1 MSQDAD
7 LVIINAKVA
16 TVDKNFSFYEAIAI
30 AKERII
36 AVGDNDDIFKK
47 IGFHTQIID
56 AKNKLVLPAAHDAH
70 IHATHTGMLISG
82 DFLNLF
88 ESKLKNEFESQLET
102 HLTAKKNRDWIYG
115 IGCPFELLDD
125 NDEKIAV
132 NQAYLSQQT
141 NGKLASFSDFSLH
154 NLIVNQEVIELSG
167 LNSKSIE
174 LPKEVG
180 RIGID
185 QQGEPNGIISEWG
198 AMNLVGKY
206 LPQLSDEELKS
217 YILLIQY
224 HLLQNGITSYTD
236 ILGPGGDNLF
246 HGAWSSRVI
255 KLYKALYDENKLL
268 TRVSVNLFAAKEGV
282 HSFKNII
289 SGAEAFSYPLHTD
302 KSWLKVDTIKLFG
315 DSSPCIRRSCN
326 GYQGELTFAGHSV
339 EEQIA
344 ELNKTIV
351 ELHRLGWQVG
361 IHAIGGKTIDAAID
375 AFSYAEKIMPNKDLR
390 HFIIHGDDLTI
401 ENAKTMAKNNILL
414 SCQPIAGYSMIN
426 DIKQIIPDEYNAKL
440 FDWQS
445 YINEGVVVAAGS
457 DACCFPFN
465 WLKGL
470 EFTLTRKAKNNQIY
484 QSDLGCKIED
494 AIRMYTING
503 AIQEHL
509 EHERG
514 SIEVGKLAD
523 LQILSHDLFTIPA
536 EQIGKTNVIMTI
548 CNGKVVYQ
556 R

>member
-1 MSQDAD
+1 M
-7 LVIINAKVA
+7 
-16 TVDKNFSFYEAIAI
+16 
-30 AKERII
+30 
-36 AVGDNDDIFKK
+36 
-47 IGFHTQIID
+47 
-56 AKNKLVLPAAHDAH
+56 LPAAHDAH

-132 NQAYLSQQT
+132 NQAYLSQKT

-246 HGAWSSRVI
+246 HGA
-255 KLYKALYDENKLL
+255 
-268 TRVSVNLFAAKEGV
+268 
-282 HSFKNII
+282 
-289 SGAEAFSYPLHTD
+289 
-302 KSWLKVDTIKLFG
+302 
-315 DSSPCIRRSCN
+315 
-326 GYQGELTFAGHSV
+326 
-339 EEQIA
+339 
-344 ELNKTIV
+344 
-351 ELHRLGWQVG
+351 
-361 IHAIGGKTIDAAID
+361 
-375 AFSYAEKIMPNKDLR
+375 
-390 HFIIHGDDLTI
+390 
-401 ENAKTMAKNNILL
+401 
-414 SCQPIAGYSMIN
+414 
-426 DIKQIIPDEYNAKL
+426 
-440 FDWQS
+440 
-445 YINEGVVVAAGS
+445 
-457 DACCFPFN
+457 
-465 WLKGL
+465 
-470 EFTLTRKAKNNQIY
+470 
-484 QSDLGCKIED
+484 
-494 AIRMYTING
+494 
-503 AIQEHL
+503 
-509 EHERG
+509 
-514 SIEVGKLAD
+514 
-523 LQILSHDLFTIPA
+523 
-536 EQIGKTNVIMTI
+536 
-548 CNGKVVYQ
+548 
-556 R
+556 